1 MENKR
6 NSSIKKAKLIITIVD
21 RNKTEFY
28 ADVISG
34 FESNLQMV
42 MYGNGTAPNGVLQS
56 LGLNNEKGIIFS
68 VVRNDL
74 IKKVLNTLEDKFKSI
89 RNGKGVAVVVPISS
103 VMGLSIYQFI
113 FPFQKNTHHKCYT
126 LNTHIFLITPL
137 L

>member
-28 ADVISG
+28 ADVISQY
-34 FESNLQMV
+34 ESNLQMV
-42 MYGNGTAPNGVLQS
+42 MYGNGTAPNAVLES

-68 VVRNDL
+68 VVQNEK
-74 IKKVLNTLEDKFKSI
+74 IKAVLNTLEDKFNSI

-103 VMGLSIYQFI
+103 VMGISLYQFMI
-113 FPFQKNTHHKCYT
+113 NNRT
-126 LNTHIFLITPL
+126 NRGE
-137 L
+137 